1 MSFYVIDYF
10 MVKPNISDSL
20 NFTFHDIL
28 KCEERRYKA
37 YGKYLICTEMVPYLN
52 MRMTQFVMRLTYN
65 QPVQM
70 NGLFFPIGAYVK

>member
-1 MSFYVIDYF
+1 MESAGICEDDRLTLRY
-10 MVKPNISDSL
+10 KPNISDSL

-65 QPVQM
+65 QPV
-70 NGLFFPIGAYVK
+70 K